1 MKNTCKTYEENGRA
15 YQFSHKK
22 LLMYMNKKKYGE
34 QLAGKKITKQAMM
47 EELAEKLFVS
57 AEAVKN
63 WMYGYNG
70 PSELEQVKSLADYF
84 GIDYHDLLD
93 TEEDTAMED
102 NKTNINLSLDPQ
114 GYCTKERVR
123 AIFTRMV
130 DFYNRAYFYYCTLF
144 RAENETD
151 EEYSGRCDTG
161 KYELRGIFD
170 SIEMEIR
177 HSALDLPEAFYNLL
191 QGYLWHEMFDVID
204 LVTGTMQGGYD
215 PDDEF
220 ADWYASLEGCFDDT
234 YEDRCMKELK
244 ELFADYC
251 VE

>member
-1 MKNTCKTYEENGRA
+1 MRNTCKTYEENGTS

-22 LLMYMNKKKYGE
+22 LLMHMNKKKYGA
-34 QLAGKKITKQAMM
+34 QLAGKKITKQVMM

-84 GIDYHDLLD
+84 GINYHDLLD
-93 TEEDTAMED
+93 TEEDTKMEE
-102 NKTNINLSLDPQ
+102 KKSSLNMTIDPQ

-123 AIFTRMV
+123 VIFRRMV
-130 DFYNRAYFYYCTLF
+130 DFYERVYYYYGTLA
-144 RAENETD
+144 RNEDETD
-151 EEYSGRCDTG
+151 EEYADRCQVG
-161 KYELRGIFD
+161 KYELRGIFS
-170 SIEMEIR
+170 SIEHEIKY
-177 HSALDLPEAFYNLL
+177 SALDIPGEFYSLL
-191 QGYLWHEMFDVID
+191 MSYLWHDIYDVID
-204 LVTGTMQGGYD
+204 LVTGIAQGNYD
-215 PDDEF
+215 PDDEL
-220 ADWYASLEGCFDDT
+220 ADYYDGLDGYFDDT

-244 ELFADYC
+244 ELFEDYC